1 MVGHYMAI
9 GEYRDEPAEMDD
21 VEREVAAAQ
30 YPEGGLVVG
39 LGLGIVLPL
48 ATVPALLAV
57 APVLGAVVGFA
68 LGRRLRDAA
77 VRRRRADRATAE

>member
-1 MVGHYMAI
+1 MAI